1 MTDTLNSIEPAPI
14 YRYISVAVYISYN
27 SPQTVKS
34 DCGVTVSIIACQAD
48 DPGSIPS
55 EASMEGYPIFQ
66 FTGNFDFRLLA
77 WGNSSIGIGYFDGF
91 MQKGRKWH
99 IFRNGLFCFN
109 SYIGTLRICCENLGW
124 KFEWE
129 VVKKSVWKRRNY
141 RKKLSHAFLFLQ
153 KGVSADYKGFNV
165 TIYTCTLSVMC
176 NRLLRLKQSMTY
188 IALLCNVFYLFTESV
203 YKNIDINT
211 IWKCLQITV

>member
-1 MTDTLNSIEPAPI
+1 MFNFQLTKFGICLLVFRNFFNAPHI
-14 YRYISVAVYISYN
+14 
-27 SPQTVKS
+27 
-34 DCGVTVSIIACQAD
+34 
-48 DPGSIPS
+48 
-55 EASMEGYPIFQ
+55 
-66 FTGNFDFRLLA
+66 
-77 WGNSSIGIGYFDGF
+77 DGF

-99 IFRNGLFCFN
+99 IFRNGLFCFF
-109 SYIGTLRICCENLGW
+109 SYIGTLRICCENLGS

-129 VVKKSVWKRRNY
+129 VVKNRFEKGVTTGKNFPTR
-141 RKKLSHAFLFLQ
+141 FCFLQ

-211 IWKCLQITV
+211 IWKCLQMTRASLCKYPKYD